1 MKRDQS
7 LNEAFA
13 DVGVDRGGG
22 LAATD
27 DLGGAKIH
35 SNDFSVRAA
44 EIDEEG
50 ERIQGIQ
57 SLEFLLPASNR

>member
-1 MKRDQS
+1 
-7 LNEAFA
+7 LNEALA
-13 DVGVDRGGG
+13 HIGVYRGGG

-57 SLEFLLPASNR
+57 SLQFLLPAASR